1 MPKVVVHHEVK
12 DRDLWLAS
20 EVRGA
25 AFSSQGVTEL
35 RTYTDP
41 TNPKRVALT
50 ANVPDLDALVAFL
63 QTDEAAQ
70 AMATD
75 GVLADTVVILIE
87 S

>member
-1 MPKVVVHHEVK
+1 MPRVICHHDVK

-25 AFSSQGVTEL
+25 AFGSLGVTEL
-35 RTYTDP
+35 RTYIDP
-41 TNPKRVALT
+41 TNPKRVGLSAQ
-50 ANVPDLDALVAFL
+50 VPDLDALIAFL
-63 QTDEAAQ
+63 QTEEAAQ

-75 GVLADTVVILIE
+75 GVIADTVVLLVE

>member
-1 MPKVVVHHEVK
+1 MPKVICYHDVK

-25 AFSSQGVTEL
+25 AFSSQGVTDL
-35 RTYTDP
+35 RTYIDP
-41 TNPKRVALT
+41 TNPKRVGLSAE
-50 ANVPDLDALVAFL
+50 VPDVDALVTFL

-75 GVLADTVVILIE
+75 GVVADTVVMLVE

>member
-1 MPKVVVHHEVK
+1 MPRVICHHDVK

-25 AFSSQGVTEL
+25 AFASQGVTEL
-35 RTYTDP
+35 RTYIDP
-41 TNPKRVALT
+41 TNPKRVGLSAQ
-50 ANVPDLDALVAFL
+50 VPDIDALVAFL

-75 GVLADTVVILIE
+75 GVLPETVVLLVE